1 MLSSPILDI
10 CLLLILI
17 KTVFMFSISYVS
29 EPLCSHCVVTYFIAM
44 NHVRLLNSTI

>member
-17 KTVFMFSISYVS
+17 ETVFVFSISYVS
-29 EPLCSHCVVTYFIAM
+29 EPLCSHWVVTYFTAM
-44 NHVRLLNSTI
+44 NHLR